1 MSKEYLE
8 AFKNLK
14 QELYYSPNQIPD
26 IDKWHEIIE
35 QALKRLEAIDNAN
48 PNRALECLEALGGVE
63 ISHTETEQDED
74 FNGEWVFDTVTV
86 DDGPIEYLY
95 DEYFNTIKDYILKT
109 QQQEDKAKAFNLINE
124 KDVDIK
130 LLKWAY
136 PSVEAYNVKVRTEK
150 DYWWRKELTKEE
162 FEFIGRLVGAK

>member
-35 QALKRLEAIDNAN
+35 QALQRLEAIDNAESN
-48 PNRALECLEALGGVE
+48 EALEKLDSMYRLCTPQ
-63 ISHTETEQDED
+63 HHY
-74 FNGEWVFDTVTV
+74 
-86 DDGPIEYLY
+86 GPLDNCY
-95 DEYFNTIKDYILKT
+95 NTIKNYILNA
-109 QQQEDKAKAFNLINE
+109 QDKVKAFDLINE
-124 KDVDIK
+124 KDVDVK

-162 FEFIGRLVGAK
+162 FEFIGRLVGAE